1 MDEVGEL
8 TKAAAVGKG
17 LPLVTGIVFDIKRCS
32 IKDGPGLR
40 TSVFL
45 KGCPLRCAWCHNPE
59 SWAREP
65 QADRE
70 GVVCGRVMSV
80 AEVMAEVLPD
90 KPFYGRMG
98 GLTLSGGEP
107 MFQPDFARA
116 LAEAARTAGV
126 GVALDTSGEAP
137 WEEYE
142 RILPFV
148 DLFLYDIKATGAELH
163 RRLVGTDGARILENL
178 RRLGDA
184 GARLRLRCPLVPGV
198 NDSDEHR
205 RHVEALAESVPGVEG
220 VDWLSYHSLGREKY
234 ARFGIEPREMT

>member
-1 MDEVGEL
+1 M
-8 TKAAAVGKG
+8 TKSATGGKG
-17 LPLVTGIVFDIKRCS
+17 LPLVTGVVFDINRCS

-90 KPFYGRMG
+90 KPFYGRTG

-116 LAEAARTAGV
+116 LAGAAPSVSAGRIHHGSHGTRV
-126 GVALDTSGEAP
+126 RGTRKRLGKEPLRPIQPAPCPRSNRSPGQSG
-137 WEEYE
+137 
-142 RILPFV
+142 
-148 DLFLYDIKATGAELH
+148 LFLKLH
-163 RRLVGTDGARILENL
+163 D
-178 RRLGDA
+178 
-184 GARLRLRCPLVPGV
+184 
-198 NDSDEHR
+198 
-205 RHVEALAESVPGVEG
+205 
-220 VDWLSYHSLGREKY
+220 
-234 ARFGIEPREMT
+234 F